1 MVEWLKIFCIR
12 PKGIYLWQYQCCLL
26 MGQQGQSSL
35 TAWTSIVDWRK
46 HRYYDNIMLHA
57 YQATEPKDID
67 SMNKYCW
74 LKEAWVLWQYRWLH
88 AYQATGPKVLM
99 LSVTAGRHS
108 AWFKHVLWLLCLE
121 SPAQTKHVL
130 KFCCVASPTFFS
142 TVDQPMICYRPE
154 HSIFIVLFPSLL

>member
-1 MVEWLKIFCIR
+1 
-12 PKGIYLWQYQCCLL
+12 

-35 TAWTSIVDWRK
+35 IAWTSIVDWRK

-142 TVDQPMICYRPE
+142 TRWPANDLLSSRAQHIHCFV
-154 HSIFIVLFPSLL
+154 SLFALASLSLSLSLWKEQARNCRN